1 MCLVQ
6 DDDLI
11 PAETSWLDAVL
22 SRFAAD
28 PTLAVVGG
36 FMGFGSFHPDPVK
49 ALPIWGEHDFRFVHH
64 ANIGPYFIRRHAYE
78 QLGGWDHSFS
88 APGEPGIC
96 FESEF
101 CLRAWLNGFRVGYLF
116 VPFKGPA
123 GRYAMDGGT
132 MLFSPDD
139 RERNR
144 LANSERIFRQ
154 YQSQLGTHRRT
165 GPRSQRSVAW
175 PGLLHDRV
183 TDWVGHWSMEGRLGA
198 WTPLSL
204 SKGS

>member
-1 MCLVQ
+1 VCLVQ
-6 DDDLI
+6 DDDLV
-11 PAETSWLDAVL
+11 PSETGWLDAVL

-28 PTLAVVGG
+28 PTLAIVGG
-36 FMGFGSFHPDPVK
+36 FMGFRSFHPDPVK
-49 ALPIWGEHDFRFVHH
+49 ALPIWGERDFRFVHH
-64 ANIGPYFIRRHAYE
+64 ANIGPYFIRRHVYE

-101 CLRAWLNGFRVGYLF
+101 CLRAWLNGFRVGYRF

-123 GRYAMDGGT
+123 GRYSMDGGT

-154 YQSQLGTHRRT
+154 Y
-165 GPRSQRSVAW
+165 RSHSAHIDALVQEANEALIR
-175 PGLLHDRV
+175 P
-183 TDWVGHWSMEGRLGA
+183 
-198 WTPLSL
+198 TPSAA
-204 SKGS
+204 S